1 MENKS
6 DMSEVKDLKSSV
18 FLPQTVFP
26 MRGNLPINE
35 PALCE
40 KWEEMGLYKKLRE
53 KSKGRKKFILH
64 DGPPYANGNI
74 HIGHA
79 LNKVLKDMVCRF
91 TQMSGFD
98 APFVPGWDCHGLPI
112 EWKVEEKYRA
122 QGKTKESVD
131 LIEFR
136 QACSDF
142 ASSWIDVQVDEFKR
156 IGILADFE
164 NKYTTMKPESESVI
178 VAEIGKFLLGGYL
191 YRAARPVMWSVVEQ
205 TALAE
210 AEVEYLDKT
219 SSSVYV
225 AFPILHD
232 DFKDVSAVIWT
243 TTPWTLPANRAIS
256 YGPEVDYVIINIDGR
271 SFLIADE
278 LKDAFS
284 KTLSKE
290 YTVVRMVNA
299 SELAD
304 KNCAHPLRG
313 KGYEFD
319 VPFIAGDHVTTDAG
333 TGLVHTAPSHG
344 LEDFE
349 VGRKYKLEVPE
360 LVLGD
365 GTYASYVPLFAGK
378 HIFKITPD
386 ILEALRQANSLLHE
400 ANLKHSYPHS
410 WRSKAPLI
418 YRATPQ
424 WFISMSHNNLKERAL
439 NAIKQVEWFPQN
451 SINRIY
457 SMVENRPDWCI
468 SRQRYW
474 GVPITVFVNKK
485 TNEPLRDAS
494 VFDRIVDAVKAEGIK
509 TWFSSPASRFLGEG
523 YNADDFEQVFDV
535 IDVWFESGTTH
546 AFCLEKHPDLE
557 SPASLCLEG
566 SDQHRGWFQ
575 SSLLESVGTRDKAPY
590 KRVMTHGFVMDEKG
604 HKMSKSL
611 GNVVAPQSVCDKQGA
626 DILRLWVAG
635 ADFRDDLRVGPEI
648 LKHSEDLYRRLRNTL
663 RYMLGAIHGYSE
675 VERIDVE
682 KMPELEQW
690 VHHRLFTLGELAKE
704 TLNTLD
710 FQKFYS
716 EMHYFCSNDL
726 SAFYFDI
733 RKDALYCDG
742 ANSSKRKAVRT
753 TIYTLYQYL
762 VRWLAPVI
770 CFTAE
775 EAYLA
780 HDSGESVHLEDFKT
794 PQENW
799 NKPTLEEKWD
809 VLREIRK
816 EITCEI
822 EIQRAAKTLG
832 SSLQAHVDLVVPE
845 GLRSHFDENV
855 DFEEIC
861 IVSSLKLSFGE
872 QKQVIIT
879 LADGDKC
886 LRCWKIV
893 KEIDHD
899 GVCTRCSHVISQS

>member
-1 MENKS
+1 
-6 DMSEVKDLKSSV
+6 
-18 FLPQTVFP
+18 
-26 MRGNLPINE
+26 MR
-35 PALCE
+35 
-40 KWEEMGLYKKLRE
+40 
-53 KSKGRKKFILH
+53 
-64 DGPPYANGNI
+64 
-74 HIGHA
+74 
-79 LNKVLKDMVCRF
+79 
-91 TQMSGFD
+91 
-98 APFVPGWDCHGLPI
+98 
-112 EWKVEEKYRA
+112 
-122 QGKTKESVD
+122 
-131 LIEFR
+131 
-136 QACSDF
+136 
-142 ASSWIDVQVDEFKR
+142 DV
-156 IGILADFE
+156 
-164 NKYTTMKPESESVI
+164 NP
-178 VAEIGKFLLGGYL
+178 
-191 YRAARPVMWSVVEQ
+191 
-205 TALAE
+205 
-210 AEVEYLDKT
+210 
-219 SSSVYV
+219 
-225 AFPILHD
+225 
-232 DFKDVSAVIWT
+232 
-243 TTPWTLPANRAIS
+243 
-256 YGPEVDYVIINIDGR
+256 
-271 SFLIADE
+271 
-278 LKDAFS
+278 
-284 KTLSKE
+284 
-290 YTVVRMVNA
+290 
-299 SELAD
+299 SELSD
-304 KNCAHPLRG
+304 KVCAHPLRG
-313 KGYEFD
+313 KGYDFD
-319 VPFIAGDHVTTDAG
+319 VPFIAGDHVTTEAG

-349 VGRKYKLEVPE
+349 VARKYKLEVPE

-365 GTYASYVPLFAGK
+365 GTYAPHVPLFAGK
-378 HIFKITPD
+378 HIFKVTPD
-386 ILEALRQANSLLHE
+386 ILDALRETGSLLHE
-400 ANLKHSYPHS
+400 ASLTHSYPHS

-424 WFISMSHNNLKERAL
+424 WFISMSHNNFRDRAL

-474 GVPITVFVNKK
+474 GVPITVFVNKI
-485 TNEPLRDAS
+485 TNEPLRDEA
-494 VFDRIVDAVKAEGIK
+494 VFERIVEAVKIEGIK
-509 TWFSSPASRFLGEG
+509 TWFSSPASRFLGDG
-523 YNADDFEQVFDV
+523 YNADEYEQVFDV

-557 SPASLCLEG
+557 FPASLYLEG

-590 KRVMTHGFVMDEKG
+590 ERVMTHGFVMDEKG

-663 RYMLGAIHGYSE
+663 RYMLGAVHGYSDA
-675 VERIDVE
+675 ERIDVAQI
-682 KMPELEQW
+682 PELEQW
-690 VHHRLFTLGELAKE
+690 VHHRLFVLGELAQE
-704 TLNTLD
+704 TLKTLD

-716 EMHYFCSNDL
+716 EIHYFCSNDL

-733 RKDALYCDG
+733 RKDALYCDD
-742 ANSSKRKAVRT
+742 ANSPKRRAVRT

-780 HDSGESVHLEDFKT
+780 HDAGESIHLEDFKI
-794 PQENW
+794 PDSSW
-799 NKPTLEEKWD
+799 NKPALQEKWD
-809 VLREIRK
+809 ILREIRK
-816 EITCEI
+816 EVTCEI
-822 EIQRAAKTLG
+822 EIQRAAKTMG

-845 GLRSHFDENV
+845 ALKGNFDANI

-861 IVSSLKLSFGE
+861 IVSSLSLSFGA

-893 KEIDHD
+893 KEIDQD
-899 GVCTRCSHVISQS
+899 GVCARCSHVISHS